1 MNRIKRA
8 VDYLGVS
15 KLVVI
20 GFLLVLMLSVFP
32 LGINPGMIYADC
44 LVRVGMNGFLVLA
57 MMISIV
63 CGAGLNFGLPIGILC
78 GLFGGSIAVQFDWS
92 GLGGFWGACLVSIPV
107 AIIAGYL
114 YALLLNHV
122 KGSEMT
128 VGNYMAFSIVSLM
141 SIFWLILPYSNP
153 KIVWPITGVGLRTT
167 MTLEDNFDKVL
178 DNFLKIDFQEM
189 GILQDS
195 ANWKDFSVPTGLLL
209 TFAVGCLLM
218 WLFMK
223 TKVGVIMRCSGVNPG
238 FSKTL
243 GVNNSRVRTIGIVA
257 STVIAAIGIN
267 VYSQS
272 YGFYQFYSAP
282 LMMAFPAM
290 AAILIGGATPKKAT
304 VFNVVLGVILFQCL
318 LTLATPVANALINA
332 GSISEVVRIIVQNGI
347 ILYALTKIEANG
359 GK

>member
-15 KLVVI
+15 KLVVL

-128 VGNYMAFSIVSLM
+128 VGNYMAFSIVSLT
-141 SIFWLILPYSNP
+141 SC
-153 KIVWPITGVGLRTT
+153 
-167 MTLEDNFDKVL
+167 
-178 DNFLKIDFQEM
+178 
-189 GILQDS
+189 
-195 ANWKDFSVPTGLLL
+195 L
-209 TFAVGCLLM
+209 TASTSL
-218 WLFMK
+218 
-223 TKVGVIMRCSGVNPG
+223 SGA
-238 FSKTL
+238 SKT
-243 GVNNSRVRTIGIVA
+243 S
-257 STVIAAIGIN
+257 S
-267 VYSQS
+267 S
-272 YGFYQFYSAP
+272 
-282 LMMAFPAM
+282 
-290 AAILIGGATPKKAT
+290 
-304 VFNVVLGVILFQCL
+304 
-318 LTLATPVANALINA
+318 
-332 GSISEVVRIIVQNGI
+332 
-347 ILYALTKIEANG
+347 
-359 GK
+359 

>member
-15 KLVVI
+15 KLVVL

-122 KGSEMT
+122 KM
-128 VGNYMAFSIVSLM
+128 VS
-141 SIFWLILPYSNP
+141 
-153 KIVWPITGVGLRTT
+153 
-167 MTLEDNFDKVL
+167 
-178 DNFLKIDFQEM
+178 
-189 GILQDS
+189 
-195 ANWKDFSVPTGLLL
+195 
-209 TFAVGCLLM
+209 
-218 WLFMK
+218 
-223 TKVGVIMRCSGVNPG
+223 
-238 FSKTL
+238 
-243 GVNNSRVRTIGIVA
+243 
-257 STVIAAIGIN
+257 
-267 VYSQS
+267 
-272 YGFYQFYSAP
+272 
-282 LMMAFPAM
+282 
-290 AAILIGGATPKKAT
+290 
-304 VFNVVLGVILFQCL
+304 VV
-318 LTLATPVANALINA
+318 
-332 GSISEVVRIIVQNGI
+332 
-347 ILYALTKIEANG
+347 
-359 GK
+359 

>member
-15 KLVVI
+15 KLVVL

-128 VGNYMAFSIVSLM
+128 VGNYMAFSIVSLT
-141 SIFWLILPYSNP
+141 SCLIASTSL
-153 KIVWPITGVGLRTT
+153 
-167 MTLEDNFDKVL
+167 
-178 DNFLKIDFQEM
+178 
-189 GILQDS
+189 
-195 ANWKDFSVPTGLLL
+195 
-209 TFAVGCLLM
+209 
-218 WLFMK
+218 
-223 TKVGVIMRCSGVNPG
+223 SGA
-238 FSKTL
+238 SKT
-243 GVNNSRVRTIGIVA
+243 S
-257 STVIAAIGIN
+257 S
-267 VYSQS
+267 S
-272 YGFYQFYSAP
+272 
-282 LMMAFPAM
+282 
-290 AAILIGGATPKKAT
+290 
-304 VFNVVLGVILFQCL
+304 
-318 LTLATPVANALINA
+318 
-332 GSISEVVRIIVQNGI
+332 
-347 ILYALTKIEANG
+347 
-359 GK
+359 